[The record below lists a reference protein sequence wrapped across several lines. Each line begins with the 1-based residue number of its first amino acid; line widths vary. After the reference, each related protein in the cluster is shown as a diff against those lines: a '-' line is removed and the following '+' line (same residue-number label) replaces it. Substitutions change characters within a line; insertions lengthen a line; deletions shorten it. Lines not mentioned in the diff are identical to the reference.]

1 MSTLCWWLGISS
13 TKITYGLEWESRS
26 LERSTGVKRVRENV
40 KNKKVMDSK
49 ENAGKIAIEGK
60 FPCPVTFKGV
70 GINFSR
76 H

>member
-1 MSTLCWWLGISS
+1 MNGRVEAWKGA
-13 TKITYGLEWESRS
+13 LEAKGW
-26 LERSTGVKRVRENV
+26 RENV
-40 KNKKVMDSK
+40 KNKKVMNSK